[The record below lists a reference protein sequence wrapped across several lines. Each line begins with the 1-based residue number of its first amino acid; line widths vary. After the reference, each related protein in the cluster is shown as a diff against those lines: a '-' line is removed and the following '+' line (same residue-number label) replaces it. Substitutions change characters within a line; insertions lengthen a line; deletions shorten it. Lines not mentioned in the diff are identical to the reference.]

1 MSTTLGKN
9 IKAFRK
15 NKGFTQE
22 ELADLLNITPQA
34 VSKWESESGL
44 PDVSMLIPLAQ
55 VLGVT
60 TDALLGYDNISE
72 NEEITSRI
80 KDNVARLSNNKDRA
94 QRALE
99 VCEYLSTETN
109 LNPGNFEI
117 IKDYV
122 QQTANLSMYEDPVL
136 EGYFQDQP
144 DRIQK
149 IYKDCIRKGAYLI
162 SHCSDRDLVDKT
174 HYALAWIYIHLKD
187 FDKAKAHINVLPS
200 LSTGSIR
207 ENIDMELV
215 FFEAGYDKAKG
226 FDNMKVKIK
235 ENSRLLFLLTAAM
248 INTISQNYGW
258 YGDREEAYEVCD
270 WCENILKAY
279 IAKKEYIDIDKYLR
293 VRRSVAFFRM
303 VAAKR
308 AGEGEFA
315 EQLYTKFAEEIKAE
329 DLTDEEKSRIMD
341 MLHSDIAYY
350 SRYTGDQEKK
360 KDNGL

>member
-9 IKAFRK
+9 IKNYRK

-44 PDVSMLIPLAQ
+44 PDVSMLIPLAR

-60 TDALLGYDNISE
+60 TDALLGYDDIAKTD
-72 NEEITSRI
+72 EITLRI
-80 KDNVARLSNNKDRA
+80 KDAVERMSHNSDRA

-99 VCEYLSTETN
+99 ICEYLSTETN
-109 LNPGNFEI
+109 LNPVNFEI

-122 QQTANLSMYEDPVL
+122 LQTANLSMYEDPVL

-162 SHCSDRDLVDKT
+162 SHCPERDLIDKT
-174 HYALAWIYIHLKD
+174 HYGMAWIYIHLKD

-200 LSTGSIR
+200 LSAGCIK
-207 ENIDMELV
+207 ENIDMERV
-215 FFEAGYDKAKG
+215 FFESGYDKIRG
-226 FDNMKVKIK
+226 FSNMKGKIE
-235 ENSRLLFLLTAAM
+235 ENSKLLFALTSAM
-248 INTISQNYGW
+248 LNTISQNYGW
-258 YGDREEAYEVCD
+258 YGDKEEAYEACD
-270 WCENILKAY
+270 WCEGIIKAY
-279 IAKKEYIDIDKYLR
+279 AAKREYIDVNKYLR

-308 AGEGEFA
+308 AGEGEYA
-315 EQLYTKFAEEIKAE
+315 EELYGRFAEEVKHE
-329 DLTDEEKSRIMD
+329 GLTEEEQARIMD

-350 SRYTGDQEKK
+350 SRYTGDQDDRKE
-360 KDNGL
+360 

>member
-34 VSKWESESGL
+34 VSKWESESSL

-60 TDALLGYDNISE
+60 TDALLGYDSISE
-72 NEEITSRI
+72 TEEITSRI
-80 KDNVARLSNNKDRA
+80 KDTVERMSHNSERA
-94 QRALE
+94 QRTLE
-99 VCEYLSTETN
+99 ICEYLSTETN

-122 QQTANLSMYEDPVL
+122 QETANLSMYEDPVL

-162 SHCSDRDLVDKT
+162 SHCSDRELVDKT
-174 HYALAWIYIHLKD
+174 HYAMAWIYIHLKD
-187 FDKAKAHINVLPS
+187 FDKAKDHINVLPS

-207 ENIDMELV
+207 ENIDMERV
-215 FFEAGYDKAKG
+215 FFESGSDKVKG
-226 FDNMKVKIK
+226 FDNMKGKIE
-235 ENSRLLFLLTAAM
+235 ENSKLLFILTAAM
-248 INTISQNYGW
+248 LNTISQNYGW
-258 YGDREEAYEVCD
+258 YGEKEEAYEACD
-270 WCENILKAY
+270 WCEGIIKAY
-279 IAKKEYIDIDKYLR
+279 AAKKEYIDINKYLR
-293 VRRSVAFFRM
+293 VRRSIAFFRM

-308 AGEGEFA
+308 AGEGEYA
-315 EQLYTKFAEEIKAE
+315 EKLYTKFAEEIKAE
-329 DLTDEEKSRIMD
+329 DLTEEEKARIMD
-341 MLHSDIAYY
+341 MIHSDIAYY
-350 SRYTGDQEKK
+350 SRYTGDQEN
-360 KDNGL
+360 KDEG